1 MTDRSN
7 DVLLICIPCNS
18 LWLIVPLVYSL
29 YVSPVTRYDWSFQ
42 WCTSYMYPLYLV
54 MTDRSNDVLLICI
67 PLLLVMTDRS
77 NGVLLIC
84 TPCNSLW
91 LIVPM
96 MYFLYVSPVSR
107 YDWSFHWCTPY
118 MYPLYLVMTDR
129 SNGVL
134 LICTPCNSLW
144 LIVPMIYS
152 LYVSHVTRYDWSFH
166 WCTPYMYPL

>member
-1 MTDRSN
+1 MTDRSIG
-7 DVLLICIPCNS
+7 VLLICIPCYS
-18 LWLIVPLVYSL
+18 LWLIVPMVYFL
-29 YVSPVTRYDWSFQ
+29 YVSPVSRYDWSFQ
-42 WCTSYMYPLYLV
+42 WCTPYMY
-54 MTDRSNDVLLICI
+54 